1 MLMIKVAAA
10 FLLLVGSGLI
20 FRALVAMD
28 APQLR
33 LRLRPLRR
41 GSLPTEVGEAD
52 EAVSMRRA
60 A

>member
-10 FLLLVGSGLI
+10 LLLLLGSGLI

-28 APQLR
+28 APA
-33 LRLRPLRR
+33 LRPRRLARRPTSNTAADDELSVTLR
-41 GSLPTEVGEAD
+41 P
-52 EAVSMRRA
+52 A

>member
-10 FLLLVGSGLI
+10 LLLLLGSGLI

-28 APQLR
+28 APA
-33 LRLRPLRR
+33 LRPRSLARR
-41 GSLPTEVGEAD
+41 PTSSPVKED
-52 EAVSMRRA
+52 ELAVTLRRA